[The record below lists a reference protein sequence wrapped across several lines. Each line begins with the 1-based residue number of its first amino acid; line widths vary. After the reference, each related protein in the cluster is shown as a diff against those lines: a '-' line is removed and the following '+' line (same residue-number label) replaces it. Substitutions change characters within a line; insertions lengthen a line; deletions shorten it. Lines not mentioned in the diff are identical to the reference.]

1 MNCFCHQMH
10 TCHISVFVFLYFW
23 VSLLER
29 IRIRSPV
36 QIYCLLFGWFQTG
49 SEKKVDFSS
58 FILSVLETLETF
70 LVCLPSSS
78 ITRLCPQS
86 NAVISCAWTCL
97 SVPHDRQKKGILG
110 APSYGVS
117 THCLPESTTV
127 EFSHFVGVHY
137 TWKICLPPA
146 FSMAHWCYTLW
157 PGFHLNQAQTH
168 SGSSGACKAH
178 ELTLLWVLHLQHP
191 LKGLMSW
198 LKYYPLEIPMQASV
212 MF

>member
-1 MNCFCHQMH
+1 MNRFCHQIH

-97 SVPHDRQKKGILG
+97 SVPHDRQKRHFRRAVLWCFNTLPPRKHHSGIFPLCWSPLHMKNLSPSCFLHG
-110 APSYGVS
+110 TLVLHSVTRFSSESGTDTLRLQRCLQSPWVDLALSATSPAPS
-117 THCLPESTTV
+117 
-127 EFSHFVGVHY
+127 
-137 TWKICLPPA
+137 
-146 FSMAHWCYTLW
+146 
-157 PGFHLNQAQTH
+157 
-168 SGSSGACKAH
+168 
-178 ELTLLWVLHLQHP
+178 
-191 LKGLMSW
+191 
-198 LKYYPLEIPMQASV
+198 
-212 MF
+212 